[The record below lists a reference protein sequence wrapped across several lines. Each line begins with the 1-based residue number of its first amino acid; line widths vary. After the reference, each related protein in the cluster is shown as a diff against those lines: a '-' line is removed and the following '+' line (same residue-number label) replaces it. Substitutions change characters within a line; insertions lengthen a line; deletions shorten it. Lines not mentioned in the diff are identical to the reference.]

1 MLDYGHLVLA
11 TGARNRLLDIPN
23 ANLADV
29 RYLRI
34 LDESEA
40 LRQRIA
46 SARHVVVIG
55 AGFIGL
61 EFAATARAKGLEVD
75 VVELG
80 TRVMARA
87 VTAEIS
93 DYFQERHTAAGIRI
107 HLGVQ
112 ATSIESDGTNVTG
125 VSLSDGR
132 HMPAD
137 LVVVGVG
144 VLPNVELA
152 AEAGLPVAAGIIVD
166 EQLLTSDPNI
176 SAIGDCAL
184 FASPRFGGSL
194 RLESVQNATDHA
206 RCVAARLTG
215 DAKPYDGQPWFWS
228 DQGDDKLQI
237 AGLTTGYDRV
247 VVRGDRAQRVVLG
260 LLLQGRPAGRHRVR
274 QSRRGPRVRTQ
285 DSWPEQVDHA
295 GTGGRSQFRSEG
307 CAGLRRLFGEC
318 RMQRARSGTL
328 ADAIRSYRATVLH
341 PGVRRDDEGPPQLP
355 PPSASMARRPSA
367 ARRSTPRHW
376 RKQARRESVV
386 PPASCAATAPTKQS
400 PAPVVSTALTVRPAM
415 ISGLPSIERKH
426 AALAQRHADDFVLAG
441 LQRSRC
447 LDEAGIIVAVAKFGL
462 RQQAELGFIEDQDI
476 DEIEQLAR
484 RIRSPAPD

>member
-1 MLDYGHLVLA
+1 VTQGSVLIAGAGHAGFQVAASLRQHGYGGRVCLINDEAHLPYQRPPLSKAYLKGEGRPDSLMFRPDKFYRDQTIELIGDRAVSIDRAARKLLLASGASLDYGHLVLA

-23 ANLADV
+23 ANLIDV

-34 LDESEA
+34 LDESEV

-46 SARHVVVIG
+46 TARHVVVIG

-61 EFAATARAKGLEVD
+61 EFAATARIKGLEVD

-93 DYFQERHTAAGIRI
+93 DYFQNRHTAAGIRI

-112 ATSIESDGTNVTG
+112 ATSIESDGTHVTG

-132 HMPAD
+132 HVPAD

-152 AEAGLPVAAGIIVD
+152 GEAGLPVASGIVVD
-166 EQLLTSDPNI
+166 EQLLTSDPDI

-215 DAKPYDGQPWFWS
+215 NAKPYDGQPWFWS

-247 VVRGDRAQRVVLG
+247 MVRGDPAQKSFSAFCYK
-260 LLLQGRPAGRHRVR
+260 AGRLVGIESVNRASDHVFGRKILGMNR
-274 QSRRGPRVRTQ
+274 SIE
-285 DSWPEQVDHA
+285 PEQA
-295 GTGGRSQFRSEG
+295 
-307 CAGLRRLFGEC
+307 
-318 RMQRARSGTL
+318 
-328 ADAIRSYRATVLH
+328 ADLSFDL
-341 PGVRRDDEGPPQLP
+341 
-355 PPSASMARRPSA
+355 
-367 ARRSTPRHW
+367 
-376 RKQARRESVV
+376 K
-386 PPASCAATAPTKQS
+386 
-400 PAPVVSTALTVRPAM
+400 
-415 ISGLPSIERKH
+415 
-426 AALAQRHADDFVLAG
+426 AALA
-441 LQRSRC
+441 
-447 LDEAGIIVAVAKFGL
+447 
-462 RQQAELGFIEDQDI
+462 
-476 DEIEQLAR
+476 
-484 RIRSPAPD
+484 

>member
-1 MLDYGHLVLA
+1 MARGTVLIAGAGHAGFQIAASLRQHGFADRICLINDEAHLPYQRPPLSKAYLKGEGRPDSLMFRPEKFYRDQNIELIADRAAFIDRSAQRLLLASGAFLDYGHLVLA
-11 TGARNRLLDIPN
+11 TGARNRLLDLPN

-40 LRQRIA
+40 LRQRIH

-75 VVELG
+75 VVELAS
-80 TRVMARA
+80 RVMARA

-93 DYFQERHTAAGIRI
+93 EYFEAQHKAAGIRI

-112 ATSIESDGTNVTG
+112 ATGIENDGDRVAG

-132 HMPAD
+132 HITAD

-152 AEAGLPVAAGIIVD
+152 AEAGLPVASGIIVN

-215 DAKPYDGQPWFWS
+215 DAKTYDGLPWFWS
-228 DQGDDKLQI
+228 DQADDKLQI
-237 AGLTTGYDRV
+237 AGLTTGYDEV
-247 VVRGDRAQRVVLG
+247 VVRGDRA
-260 LLLQGRPAGRHRVR
+260 
-274 QSRRGPRVRTQ
+274 
-285 DSWPEQVDHA
+285 
-295 GTGGRSQFRSEG
+295 
-307 CAGLRRLFGEC
+307 
-318 RMQRARSGTL
+318 ARSF
-328 ADAIRSYRATVLH
+328 
-341 PGVRRDDEGPPQLP
+341 
-355 PPSASMARRPSA
+355 SAFCYKAGMLVGI
-367 ARRSTPRHW
+367 
-376 RKQARRESVV
+376 ESVNR
-386 PPASCAATAPTKQS
+386 AADH
-400 PAPVVSTALTVRPAM
+400 VF
-415 ISGLPSIERKH
+415 GRKLLGMNRSL
-426 AALAQRHADDFVLAG
+426 AAEQAADPGFDLKSALA
-441 LQRSRC
+441 
-447 LDEAGIIVAVAKFGL
+447 
-462 RQQAELGFIEDQDI
+462 
-476 DEIEQLAR
+476 
-484 RIRSPAPD
+484 